1 MHLRSAKLVD
11 LKMFKQAFE
20 ASPKAAF
27 QSVVTDESGK
37 PSGREV
43 AVYTNS
49 GPAGEIV
56 GIMTWKDA
64 LIVLAD
70 VKNYSFLKGEAAR
83 KYEDL
88 ARFTP
93 MIFLGIIALSFMG
106 ISTLGYVLTPAV
118 MIAQKLTMAFLYLL
132 G

>member
-11 LKMFKQAFE
+11 LKTFKQAFE

-70 VKNYSFLKGEAAR
+70 VKNYSFLEGEALNEEGELALIVGESDNKKTDR
-83 KYEDL
+83 LL
-88 ARFTP
+88 ARRADLQAK
-93 MIFLGIIALSFMG
+93 INKIDERLA
-106 ISTLGYVLTPAV
+106 
-118 MIAQKLTMAFLYLL
+118 
-132 G
+132 

>member
-11 LKMFKQAFE
+11 LKMFKQAFK

-27 QSVVTDESGK
+27 QSVMTDESGK

-49 GPAGEIV
+49 GPAGEMV

-70 VKNYSFLKGEAAR
+70 VKNYSFLEGEALNEEGELALTVGESNNKKTDR
-83 KYEDL
+83 LLAKRADL
-88 ARFTP
+88 QAKINKIDER
-93 MIFLGIIALSFMG
+93 LA
-106 ISTLGYVLTPAV
+106 
-118 MIAQKLTMAFLYLL
+118 
-132 G
+132 

>member
-11 LKMFKQAFE
+11 LEVFKQAFE
-20 ASPKAAF
+20 AFPKAAF

-49 GPAGEIV
+49 GLAGEMV
-56 GIMTWKDA
+56 GIMTWEDA

-70 VKNYSFLKGEAAR
+70 VNNYSFLKGEALDGGGELALTVGESNNKKTDR
-83 KYEDL
+83 LLAKRADL
-88 ARFTP
+88 QAK
-93 MIFLGIIALSFMG
+93 INKIDE
-106 ISTLGYVLTPAV
+106 
-118 MIAQKLTMAFLYLL
+118 LL
-132 G
+132 A